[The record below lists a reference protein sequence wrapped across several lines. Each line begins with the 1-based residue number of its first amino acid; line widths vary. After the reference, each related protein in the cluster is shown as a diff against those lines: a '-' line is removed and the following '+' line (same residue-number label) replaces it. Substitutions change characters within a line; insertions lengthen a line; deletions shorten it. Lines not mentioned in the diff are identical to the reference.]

1 MNKRSVLSGNYS
13 QLKSK
18 SKINRE
24 IGKKFTNLKDG
35 IDSNR
40 KLPQLKE
47 EKSYPVSKNDKKEF
61 ILKL

>member
-1 MNKRSVLSGNYS
+1 MSGNYS

-24 IGKKFTNLKDG
+24 IGKKFTNLKEA

-47 EKSYPVSKNDKKEF
+47 
-61 ILKL
+61 